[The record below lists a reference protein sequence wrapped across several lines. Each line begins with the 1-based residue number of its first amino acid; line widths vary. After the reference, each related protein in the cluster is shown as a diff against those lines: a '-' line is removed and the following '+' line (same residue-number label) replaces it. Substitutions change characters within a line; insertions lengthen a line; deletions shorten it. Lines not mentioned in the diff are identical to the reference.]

1 MRWLIGLLL
10 VLGLMVAA
18 WTVPIGGRTLWQR
31 IQGPA
36 EASPEDP
43 RQKSAGSQEHKGK
56 KVVNRGT
63 KTAPV
68 VVAKDADQHPDLH
81 TEADRKA
88 LDALIDRK
96 LQARP

>member
-10 VLGLMVAA
+10 VLALMVAA

-36 EASPEDP
+36 EASQVSSRKKD
-43 RQKSAGSQEHKGK
+43 KGD

-88 LDALIDRK
+88 LDALIDQK
-96 LQARP
+96 LQAGP

>member
-10 VLGLMVAA
+10 VLVLMVAT
-18 WTVPIGGRTLWQR
+18 WIVPIGGRTLWQR

-43 RQKSAGSQEHKGK
+43 RQKAAGTHEDKGE
-56 KVVNRGT
+56 KVVTRDT
-63 KTAPV
+63 KTVPV
-68 VVAKDADQHPDLH
+68 VVAKDADPHPDIH

-96 LQARP
+96 LQAGP